1 MKNILIVVDIQ
12 NGFNRY
18 EQTHIL
24 ADKIVKLTNSGI
36 FDRYKLKITG
46 YKH

>member
-1 MKNILIVVDIQ
+1 MKDILIVVDMQ

-24 ADKIVKLTNSGI
+24 ADKIIGLTNNNS
-36 FDRYKLKITG
+36 FDYIIATRFLN
-46 YKH
+46 